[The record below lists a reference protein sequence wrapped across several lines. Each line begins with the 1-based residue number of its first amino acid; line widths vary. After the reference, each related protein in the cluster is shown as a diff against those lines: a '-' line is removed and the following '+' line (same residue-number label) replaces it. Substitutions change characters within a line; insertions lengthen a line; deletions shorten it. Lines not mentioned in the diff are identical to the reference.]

1 VKTKKSTKANI
12 TLKLDKEL
20 LRQARELAAMAGSS
34 ISAMLAAELEEVVR
48 KRKYEVAKKR
58 ALAVLAEGL
67 DLGGR
72 PLTRDEI
79 HER

>member
-20 LRQARELAAMAGSS
+20 LRQARELAAKAGSS